1 METELAKG
9 LARLGIFRDLST
21 DDLVQL
27 ARDMRS
33 VTFEE
38 GQRIIRTGQEN
49 ASFYVIVD
57 GEAAV
62 FVEDDQRGLLARG
75 SFFGEVS
82 ALLDE
87 PATAD
92 IVTRSRLLCL
102 VVPASE
108 LERFFTA
115 NPRVMFRVLQ
125 VEARRLQAADRHTHG
140 QE

>member
-1 METELAKG
+1 METEQLVKN

-21 DDLVQL
+21 DELTELSRNMD
-27 ARDMRS
+27 S
-33 VTFEE
+33 VVFDE

-49 ASFYVIVD
+49 ASFYVIVE

-62 FVEDDQRGLLARG
+62 YVEDDARGLLGRG

-82 ALLDE
+82 VLLGE

-92 IVTRSRLLCL
+92 IITRSRLRCL
-102 VVPASE
+102 VVPASD
-108 LERFFTA
+108 LERFFTS

-125 VEARRLQAADRHTHG
+125 VEARRLQTADGRSRR
-140 QE
+140 